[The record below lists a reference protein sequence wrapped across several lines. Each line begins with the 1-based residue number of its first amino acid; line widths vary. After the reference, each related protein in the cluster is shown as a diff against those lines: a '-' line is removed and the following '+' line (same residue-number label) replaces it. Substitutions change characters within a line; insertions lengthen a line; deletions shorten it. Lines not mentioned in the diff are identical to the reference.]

1 MRLLNHFTL
10 TLAFCFSC
18 INLFSQNIYLAYD
31 GMSGAA
37 GSPLHGGSGGTGW
50 ADTWTVQNDNTDGYL
65 YYGTGLTFAGLQQS
79 DMAIT
84 GGESY
89 LTSGRALDCNPA
101 GPFASYIS
109 ENNGIGSNT
118 GTTLWVSAL
127 VQKSQ
132 NNDQNISY
140 TLHGSSIAWCDN
152 CSQDNRVSFG
162 YFGNES
168 NVGGERRWS
177 LKIGND
183 VFTSTVPVI
192 IGSTALLVARI
203 DFNEG
208 NTVINMY
215 INPSELGYAGPPSM
229 PSISQTTNML
239 LRVRSLSA
247 YLGDVAGNGLM
258 DEFRFASSY
267 AVAAPDSGVDIS
279 LPPIADFTVTPASG
293 QAPLSVSVDG
303 SASFDPDG
311 GSLSYSWNWGD
322 GSPES
327 SGVSSSHTY
336 PSNVYG
342 QISVT
347 LTVTAPSGLTGVLT
361 KQITIFNS
369 NGSFP
374 CLSSIT
380 MINEAS
386 CLQDN
391 GRIRINAGQ
400 AGNAQYTF
408 QSSAGI
414 TWTPTNG
421 NEFHN
426 LANGVYYATITGSNG
441 CEDTYTLNMTTDST
455 TCTGWSA
462 YQCGLEM
469 GMNVTGIADWNGEHP
484 FLNRAKHIR
493 DITTFHEG
501 CNCWDSDVASQII
514 RDANHYPLYLPQPTT
529 ASPNTL
535 VRFVLSTNNGNLRAN
550 EQYVFL
556 YEGNGTFTLN
566 GAQTDQ
572 QNPGRVLFTV
582 PATSG
587 NIWIDVSFSDQA
599 NHMRNFKILKASEE
613 NVNLNEHTFNPVF
626 LSRLTPFST
635 IRFMD
640 WGATNGSPL
649 ESWNQRP
656 LPGDVTYS
664 TSRGVPYEM
673 MAALGNELGKD
684 IWVCVPHR
692 ADDDFVTQMAI
703 LFRDNFSPDRKI
715 YLEYSNEVWNWIFEQ
730 AHYNN
735 NTRPPNLNYGR
746 AYAEKAKRIFNIWTN
761 VFAGQTHRLKR
772 VLGIQGGFNYLNEEI
787 MAQLSANEWD
797 MGSPTHYFGLNHSPS
812 GNPPLSAGSTG
823 EDVNLNAR
831 NNYFGS
837 SGSPGFFND
846 VLQDYRNIKV
856 FGKTIVSYEGG
867 QHYAD
872 FNDHPYQQAM
882 YDAQYLQSM
891 YTLYNDVLKSIRDHG
906 NKLAMAFTLSGV
918 QESVYGSWGHLPDM
932 YLQPPFTNSA
942 PKYLACI
949 NNSCL
954 PYKPETDF
962 PLPVFQLISFDVNVT
977 GGEKVSIQWITG
989 SSSDISEFVLE
1000 RSTGDD
1006 AFLPIT
1012 KLSPNK
1018 SQKIYRYEDKGLP
1031 AGRYY
1036 YRLRSNN
1043 ANGSFL
1049 YSQIK
1054 SAEIH
1059 PENELFISP
1068 NPGFDKIYLL
1078 YKKKSHA
1085 SPATLFDANGKILQS
1100 FRQIP
1105 EYIDLSNE
1113 PSGMYFLHYREKTY
1127 KIVKR

>member
-65 YYGTGLTFAGLQQS
+65 YYGPGLTFAGLQQS

-414 TWTPTNG
+414 TW
-421 NEFHN
+421 
-426 LANGVYYATITGSNG
+426 
-441 CEDTYTLNMTTDST
+441 
-455 TCTGWSA
+455 
-462 YQCGLEM
+462 
-469 GMNVTGIADWNGEHP
+469 
-484 FLNRAKHIR
+484 
-493 DITTFHEG
+493 
-501 CNCWDSDVASQII
+501 
-514 RDANHYPLYLPQPTT
+514 
-529 ASPNTL
+529 
-535 VRFVLSTNNGNLRAN
+535 
-550 EQYVFL
+550 
-556 YEGNGTFTLN
+556 
-566 GAQTDQ
+566 
-572 QNPGRVLFTV
+572 
-582 PATSG
+582 
-587 NIWIDVSFSDQA
+587 
-599 NHMRNFKILKASEE
+599 
-613 NVNLNEHTFNPVF
+613 
-626 LSRLTPFST
+626 
-635 IRFMD
+635 
-640 WGATNGSPL
+640 
-649 ESWNQRP
+649 
-656 LPGDVTYS
+656 
-664 TSRGVPYEM
+664 
-673 MAALGNELGKD
+673 
-684 IWVCVPHR
+684 
-692 ADDDFVTQMAI
+692 
-703 LFRDNFSPDRKI
+703 
-715 YLEYSNEVWNWIFEQ
+715 
-730 AHYNN
+730 
-735 NTRPPNLNYGR
+735 
-746 AYAEKAKRIFNIWTN
+746 
-761 VFAGQTHRLKR
+761 
-772 VLGIQGGFNYLNEEI
+772 
-787 MAQLSANEWD
+787 
-797 MGSPTHYFGLNHSPS
+797 
-812 GNPPLSAGSTG
+812 
-823 EDVNLNAR
+823 
-831 NNYFGS
+831 
-837 SGSPGFFND
+837 
-846 VLQDYRNIKV
+846 
-856 FGKTIVSYEGG
+856 
-867 QHYAD
+867 
-872 FNDHPYQQAM
+872 
-882 YDAQYLQSM
+882 
-891 YTLYNDVLKSIRDHG
+891 
-906 NKLAMAFTLSGV
+906 
-918 QESVYGSWGHLPDM
+918 
-932 YLQPPFTNSA
+932 
-942 PKYLACI
+942 
-949 NNSCL
+949 
-954 PYKPETDF
+954 
-962 PLPVFQLISFDVNVT
+962 
-977 GGEKVSIQWITG
+977 
-989 SSSDISEFVLE
+989 
-1000 RSTGDD
+1000 
-1006 AFLPIT
+1006 
-1012 KLSPNK
+1012 
-1018 SQKIYRYEDKGLP
+1018 
-1031 AGRYY
+1031 
-1036 YRLRSNN
+1036 
-1043 ANGSFL
+1043 
-1049 YSQIK
+1049 
-1054 SAEIH
+1054 
-1059 PENELFISP
+1059 
-1068 NPGFDKIYLL
+1068 
-1078 YKKKSHA
+1078 
-1085 SPATLFDANGKILQS
+1085 
-1100 FRQIP
+1100 
-1105 EYIDLSNE
+1105 
-1113 PSGMYFLHYREKTY
+1113 
-1127 KIVKR
+1127 